1 MGTRHVYSKALNG
14 SSDFIYVDLLP
25 DVKRSRQFN
34 VNVIASLFLFIF
46 LSFVF
51 IYMPFRT
58 ATEKFEA
65 LNAVNNDLEHELAL
79 TREEFIGYE
88 INLDTIV
95 FEEEIDNL
103 ATYKVDFNNFFDDV
117 VLVIDAKGGKITYIN
132 YSASNSTMQV
142 TVLHS
147 SPFTFNILNNDL
159 LELGWVETSQF
170 SIPTRT
176 GDAVLYSSTFSLGV
190 DRDVK

>member
-1 MGTRHVYSKALNG
+1 MASKHVYSKSN
-14 SSDFIYVDLLP
+14 DFIYVDLLP
-25 DVKRSRQFN
+25 DVRRVRQFN
-34 VNVIASLFLFIF
+34 VNVIAALFLFIF

-51 IYMPFRT
+51 VYMPFRT
-58 ATEKFEA
+58 NTQKFEE
-65 LNAVNNDLEHELAL
+65 LNSLNNDLQHELDL
-79 TREEFIGYE
+79 TREEFVGYE

-95 FEEEIDNL
+95 FEEKIDNL
-103 ATYKVDFNNFFDDV
+103 ATYKVDFNNYFDDV
-117 VLVIDAKGGKITYIN
+117 VLAITTKGGRITYIN
-132 YSASNSTMQV
+132 YSASSSTIQV

-176 GDAVLYSSTFSLGV
+176 GDSVLYSSTFSLGV

>member
-1 MGTRHVYSKALNG
+1 MGTKHVYSKALNG